1 MELEIKQLKDNIFRI
16 GWHMRGSISYE
27 DLFHTLSQ
35 EDFEILNRIIKEQ
48 IETVN
53 KTGLPIL

>member
-1 MELEIKQLKDNIFRI
+1 
-16 GWHMRGSISYE
+16 MRGALTYH
-27 DLFHTLSQ
+27 DLFHVISV
-35 EDFEILNRIIKEQ
+35 EDRDILNKIIKEQ

>member
-1 MELEIKQLKDNIFRI
+1 
-16 GWHMRGSISYE
+16 MRGSLTHY
-27 DLFHTLSQ
+27 DLFHVLSV
-35 EDFEILNRIIKEQ
+35 DDREILTKIIKEQ

>member
-1 MELEIKQLKDNIFRI
+1 
-16 GWHMRGSISYE
+16 MRGSLSYS
-27 DLFHTLSQ
+27 DLFDTITV
-35 EDFEILNRIIKEQ
+35 EDREILTKFVKEQ